1 MGYRSFVSFM
11 ESERLRQGITRD
23 ELEKLSGISA
33 STFTKWARG
42 ENKPQL
48 EPYILVMRALGYEIV
63 VRRKKNAAKKDGQ
76 QGRQENAV

>member
-1 MGYRSFVSFM
+1 MIYDYVDFM
-11 ESERLRQGITRD
+11 EKERLRQGITRD
-23 ELEKLSGISA
+23 ELERMSGISA

-63 VRRKKNAAKKDGQ
+63 ARRKKNATKKDGQ
-76 QGRQENAV
+76 QRRQENAV